1 MVYAVSEI
9 LFIQTCNR
17 PKQGITHI
25 WRQLFTIFLPL
36 NLSRN
41 VENTSRKL
49 NNFEVLKVIGA
60 LTGESQIIHFSPLV
74 TKVIADQ

>member
-25 WRQLFTIFLPL
+25 WRQLFTIFLRL
-36 NLSRN
+36 NFSKKCWEY
-41 VENTSRKL
+41 VTKAY
-49 NNFEVLKVIGA
+49 NFEVIGA